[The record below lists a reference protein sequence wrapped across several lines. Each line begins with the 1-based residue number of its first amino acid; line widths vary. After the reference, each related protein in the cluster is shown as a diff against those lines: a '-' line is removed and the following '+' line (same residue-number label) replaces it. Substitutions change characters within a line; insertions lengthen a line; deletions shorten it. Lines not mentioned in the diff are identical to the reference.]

1 MLNNPINP
9 QSAPLTV
16 ILISFFVIFAEMFC
30 RNLTAYLVVS
40 IGANA
45 IYHIPETEPLLLSPL
60 TRVFTGVSKHRGGM
74 QHKYSDRQ
82 PQKD

>member
-1 MLNNPINP
+1 MRNNPINS
-9 QSAPLTV
+9 QSAPFTV
-16 ILISFFVIFAEMFC
+16 ILLSFFVIFAEMFC

-45 IYHIPETEPLLLSPL
+45 IYHIPETEPLLLSTL
-60 TRVFTGVSKHRGGM
+60 TCVFNGVSKHRGEI

-82 PQKD
+82 LQKD